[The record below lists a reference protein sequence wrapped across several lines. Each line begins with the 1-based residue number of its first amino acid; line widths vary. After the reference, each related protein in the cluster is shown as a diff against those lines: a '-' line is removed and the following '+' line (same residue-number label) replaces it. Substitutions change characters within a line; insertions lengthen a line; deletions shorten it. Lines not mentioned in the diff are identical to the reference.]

1 MQELDFIEKY
11 IKLISKEMDKELIIH
26 DPKEL
31 YEPITYILK
40 IGGKR
45 LRPILVLLSA
55 ELFSLNPKI
64 ILSKAIAVEL
74 FHNFTLIHDDIM
86 DNAPI
91 RRNQVTIHNKWNLN
105 TAILSGDAVLIKAYS
120 SLISDNLDYSKSV
133 IESFN
138 ETALK
143 VCEGQQLDMNFESED
158 KISLEKYIEMIKLKT
173 AVLIGFCFKVS
184 AIISGTSLSN
194 QNAIYNFGLFMG
206 ICFQLKDDI
215 LDLFG
220 DEKFGK
226 KIGGDII
233 SNKKTCLYIMAEKYS
248 NLEQKKILYHIYSN
262 SNMSNEEKI
271 NKVKILYKKVKVEE
285 NCNKL
290 VQKYYDKALIELNKV
305 SIDNSRKLKA
315 RLFFDQIINR
325 KI

>member
-1 MQELDFIEKY
+1 
-11 IKLISKEMDKELIIH
+11 
-26 DPKEL
+26 
-31 YEPITYILK
+31 
-40 IGGKR
+40 
-45 LRPILVLLSA
+45 
-55 ELFSLNPKI
+55 
-64 ILSKAIAVEL
+64 
-74 FHNFTLIHDDIM
+74 
-86 DNAPI
+86 
-91 RRNQVTIHNKWNLN
+91 
-105 TAILSGDAVLIKAYS
+105 
-120 SLISDNLDYSKSV
+120 
-133 IESFN
+133 
-138 ETALK
+138 
-143 VCEGQQLDMNFESED
+143 
-158 KISLEKYIEMIKLKT
+158 
-173 AVLIGFCFKVS
+173 
-184 AIISGTSLSN
+184 
-194 QNAIYNFGLFMG
+194 MG

-220 DEKFGK
+220 DGKFGK

-262 SNMSNEEKI
+262 SNISNEEKI
-271 NKVKILYKKVKVEE
+271 NKVKKLYKKVKVEE